1 MRERGGQKKTSFV
14 LSPLCT
20 HACAIER
27 ARERGSNE
35 DEKDGGGK
43 EEEEEE
49 GEGGNF
55 VDMVTKKDV
64 MHD

>member
-20 HACAIER
+20 HACAIAR

-35 DEKDGGGK
+35 DAKDGGK
-43 EEEEEE
+43 EEEEE
-49 GEGGNF
+49 GEGGDF
-55 VDMVTKKDV
+55 VDMVTKRDV